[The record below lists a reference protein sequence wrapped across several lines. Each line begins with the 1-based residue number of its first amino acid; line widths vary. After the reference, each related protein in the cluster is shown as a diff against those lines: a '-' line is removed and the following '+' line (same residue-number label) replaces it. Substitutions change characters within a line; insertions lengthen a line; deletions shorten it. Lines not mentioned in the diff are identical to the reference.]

1 MKFGSLIALMFVGV
15 ACLSPQPPALTGE
28 KRATVAEA
36 ATRSET
42 PSEMTAWTALRQGL
56 ADNDVRHRKT
66 AIAATGT
73 IGNEPDAVKL
83 VADGLQDKDTEVRQ
97 TAALTLGEMKSP
109 AAIPYLKAALD
120 DNPEVSFT
128 AAKALWALGDSS
140 GREIFEQ
147 VLEGER
153 KDAPSALHAA
163 IKKKLTPGQMALMGA
178 EGASGALL
186 GPASIGITA
195 IKEAVQDTKGDTSA
209 PGRAESA
216 AVLAQDQD
224 PYALTLLEWA
234 LQDHN
239 WAVRLAV
246 AKALGQRGNSGSIA
260 KLTPLLTDERHAVRY
275 MAAASLI
282 RLSGKAAGTL
292 EAAVR

>member
-1 MKFGSLIALMFVGV
+1 MKYGSLIALLFIGV
-15 ACLSPQPPALTGE
+15 AYLSPQPPDAAGE
-28 KRATVAEA
+28 KHATVAEA
-36 ATRSET
+36 ASRSES
-42 PSEMTAWTALRQGL
+42 PSETAAWTALRQGL
-56 ADNDVRHRKT
+56 ADSDVQHRKT

-120 DNPEVSFT
+120 DSPEVSFT
-128 AAKALWALGDSS
+128 AAKALWTLGDSS

-153 KDAPSALHAA
+153 KDAPSALRTA
-163 IKKKLTPGQMALMGA
+163 IKKKLTAGQMALMGA
-178 EGASGALL
+178 EGATGAPF

-195 IKEAVQDTKGDTSA
+195 IKEAAQDTKGDASA

-234 LQDHN
+234 LQDRN

-246 AKALGQRGNSGSIA
+246 AKGLGQCGNFGSIA
-260 KLTPLLTDERHAVRY
+260 KLMPLLTDERHAVRY
-275 MAAASLI
+275 MAAASMI
-282 RLSGKAAGTL
+282 RLSEKGTGTL
-292 EAAVR
+292 EAAQ

>member
-1 MKFGSLIALMFVGV
+1 MKYGSLIVLLFLGV
-15 ACLSPQPPALTGE
+15 ASLSPQPPDVAGE
-28 KRATVAEA
+28 KHATVAEA
-36 ATRSET
+36 ASRSENR
-42 PSEMTAWTALRQGL
+42 SEVAAWAALRQGL
-56 ADNDVRHRKT
+56 ADDDVHHRKT

-83 VADGLQDKDTEVRQ
+83 VADGLQDKDTQVRQ
-97 TAALTLGEMKSP
+97 TAALTLGEMKAP

-153 KDAPSALHAA
+153 KDAPSALHSA
-163 IKKKLTPGQMALMGA
+163 IKKKLTPGQMALMGT
-178 EGASGALL
+178 EGATGALF

-260 KLTPLLTDERHAVRY
+260 KLTPLLTDERRAVRY
-275 MAAASLI
+275 MAAASVI
-282 RLSGKAAGTL
+282 RLSERTGTP
-292 EAAVR
+292 EAAAQ